1 MREESMANKNSI
13 KTKGAAKTGDQPT
26 ITVAIEQNF
35 PKEQR
40 IIEDNLA
47 AQLYSGMNRF
57 WINITKIAILRNWI
71 VNMTEKFLP
80 GGWSCFLV
88 RKRYIDERLIESITE
103 NKIKTLVNLGAGSDT
118 RLYRLSEAQNIS
130 AWEVDQAVNID
141 AKRKAIEKA
150 LGSFPSNVKQ
160 VSINFIDEEIE
171 DVLKRH
177 GYLGNE
183 KTFFIWEAV
192 SQYINEAAVQKTFDF
207 FSKAPVGSRLV
218 FTYVLKDFIK
228 GENLYGQE
236 WGYEKFVLK
245 DKIWHFGFD
254 PNQIEAYLNKNGWK
268 LIEDIDYAELGD
280 RYVKPTGRSLGV
292 LDIERMV
299 YAEKI

>member
-1 MREESMANKNSI
+1 MRAESMANKNSI

-57 WINITKIAILRNWI
+57 WIKITKITILRNWI

-103 NKIKTLVNLGAGSDT
+103 NKIKTVVNLGAGSDT

-160 VSINFIDEEIE
+160 VSINFINEEIE

-254 PNQIEAYLNKNGWK
+254 PNQIEAYLNSH
-268 LIEDIDYAELGD
+268 L
-280 RYVKPTGRSLGV
+280 T
-292 LDIERMV
+292 
-299 YAEKI
+299 